1 MKAIA
6 VNGSPRPTG
15 NTFYLLSTVLGE
27 LELKGISTQV
37 IQAGGRDIH
46 GCIACGACR
55 KSSVA
60 RCAFDDDI
68 INEALAAI
76 DQADILILGS
86 PVYFGG
92 LTAQMKAFIDR
103 VGYVC
108 RPHKLLK
115 GKICASVTAA
125 RRNGALTAF
134 NAMNNLFTISEGI
147 IVGSSYW
154 NQGVGGAVGDVASDE
169 EGIQT
174 MKTLGQNIA
183 DVAFALKKSVYI
195 HKTE

>member
-6 VNGSPRPTG
+6 VNGSPRKNG
-15 NTFYLLSTVLGE
+15 NTLIMLKTVLSQ
-27 LELKGISTQV
+27 LEKRGIETEI

-46 GCIACGACR
+46 GCTACGACR
-55 KSSVA
+55 NSVTP

-68 INEALAAI
+68 INESVRKIAE
-76 DQADILILGS
+76 ADALILGS

-103 VGYVC
+103 VGYVS
-108 RPHKLLK
+108 RPHNLLK
-115 GKICASVTAA
+115 GMVCASVAVA

-147 IVGSSYW
+147 VVGSSYW
-154 NQGVGGAVGDVASDE
+154 NQGVGRAEGDVADDE

-174 MKTLGQNIA
+174 MVTLGQNIA
-183 DVAFALKKSVYI
+183 DVMMRLKR
-195 HKTE
+195 

>member
-27 LELKGISTQV
+27 LELRGISTQV

-46 GCIACGACR
+46 GCVACGACR
-55 KSSVA
+55 KSSVP

-68 INEALAAI
+68 INEAIAAI

-86 PVYFGG
+86 PVYFGS

-115 GKICASVTAA
+115 GKICASVTAV

-134 NAMNNLFTISEGI
+134 NAMNNLFTISECI

-154 NQGVGGAVGDVASDE
+154 NQGIGGAIGDVAIDE
-169 EGIQT
+169 EGIKT

-183 DVAFALKKSVYI
+183 DLALALEK
-195 HKTE
+195 

>member
-37 IQAGGRDIH
+37 MQAGGRDIH

-68 INEALAAI
+68 INEAVAAI
-76 DQADILILGS
+76 EQADILILGS

-115 GKICASVTAA
+115 GKICASVVAV

-154 NQGVGGAVGDVASDE
+154 NQGVGAAVGDVAADE

-183 DVAFALKKSVYI
+183 DVAFSLRNN
-195 HKTE
+195 

>member
-1 MKAIA
+1 LKAIGI
-6 VNGSPRPTG
+6 NGSPRPTG

-27 LELKGISTQV
+27 LELRGIDTQL

-46 GCIACGACR
+46 GCIACGKCR
-55 KSSVA
+55 KSSVP

-68 INEALAAI
+68 INEALSAI
-76 DQADILILGS
+76 EKADILILGS

-92 LTAQMKAFIDR
+92 LSAQMKAFIDR
-103 VGYVC
+103 VGYVS

-115 GKICASVTAA
+115 GKICASVTSA
-125 RRNGALTAF
+125 RRNGALVAF
-134 NAMNNLFTISEGI
+134 NSMNNLFTISEGI

-154 NQGVGGAVGDVASDE
+154 NQGVGGAVGEVANDE

-183 DVAFALKKSVYI
+183 DVAMALK
-195 HKTE
+195 T

>member
-1 MKAIA
+1 MNEVKAIA
-6 VNGSPRPTG
+6 VNGSPRTLG

-27 LELKGISTQV
+27 LELRGIQTQL

-46 GCIACGACR
+46 GCIACGKCR
-55 KSSVA
+55 KSSVP
-60 RCAFDDDI
+60 RCTFDDDI

-76 DQADILILGS
+76 ENADILILGS

-103 VGYVC
+103 VGYVS

-115 GKICASVTAA
+115 GKICASVAAA
-125 RRNGALTAF
+125 RRNGALVAF
-134 NAMNNLFTISEGI
+134 NSMNNLFTISEGI

-154 NQGVGGAVGDVASDE
+154 NQGVGAAVGDVAADE
-169 EGIQT
+169 EGNQT

-183 DVAFALKKSVYI
+183 DVALALKK
-195 HKTE
+195 

>member
-6 VNGSPRPTG
+6 VNGSPRPMG

-27 LELKGISTQV
+27 LELRGISTQV

-46 GCIACGACR
+46 GCVACEACR
-55 KSSVA
+55 KSSVPK
-60 RCAFDDDI
+60 CAFDDDI
-68 INEALAAI
+68 VNEAIAII

-86 PVYFGG
+86 PVYFGS
-92 LTAQMKAFIDR
+92 LSAQMKAFIDR

-115 GKICASVTAA
+115 GKICASVTAV

-154 NQGVGGAVGDVASDE
+154 NQGIGKAVGDVATDE
-169 EGIQT
+169 EGIRT

-183 DVAFALKKSVYI
+183 DLALAIKK
-195 HKTE
+195 